1 MKRTILLAATIA
13 AMAAGTTRAA
23 DVYGGAPYPATP
35 AAYIAQNNW
44 TGPYLGA
51 NIGYQFGKTSLF
63 SLEPSG
69 LVGGVQGGYNWQFGQ
84 IVVGG
89 EADFQVSGAEETFAA
104 YKFSNPWFGTARARL
119 GYAVNNILVYATAGL
134 AYGKGQLDYLGFT
147 EENTHGGWAAGVGLE
162 VGLTRNLSA
171 RAEYLFVDLSATNY
185 VFTNMNTG
193 IESSIV
199 RFGLNYRF

>member
-13 AMAAGTTRAA
+13 ALAAGTTRAA
-23 DVYGGAPYPATP
+23 DIYGGAPYAATP

-44 TGPYLGA
+44 TGPYIGA
-51 NIGYQFGKTSLF
+51 NIGYQIGKTSLF

-69 LVGGVQGGYNWQFGQ
+69 LAGGVQGGYNWQFGQ

-119 GYAVNNILVYATAGL
+119 GFAVNNILAYATAGL

-147 EENTHGGWAAGVGLE
+147 EENTHGGWAAGVG
-162 VGLTRNLSA
+162 TRSRSHPESERAGGVPVCRSLRDELRLHQYEHRHRVRASCASA
-171 RAEYLFVDLSATNY
+171 
-185 VFTNMNTG
+185 
-193 IESSIV
+193 
-199 RFGLNYRF
+199 